1 MANSMGPTEEQQKI
15 IDAAGNIVVIAR
27 PGSGKTYTIVKKI
40 EKILEKIKGL
50 LPFHILKKQV
60 VS

>member
-40 EKILEKIKGL
+40 EKILEKSYSFAPI
-50 LPFHILKKQV
+50 
-60 VS
+60 

>member
-1 MANSMGPTEEQQKI
+1 MGPTEEQQKI

-40 EKILEKIKGL
+40 EKFSKKAMSIKGYCH
-50 LPFHILKKQV
+50 FIYIKKQV